1 MYTRSDLERITGLT
15 SKQLRARLEALEGIL
30 NGQVK
35 VGPRGQK
42 LYPEEIVELVRAL
55 DQLAQKEGIPLREAA
70 RKLAHTV
77 GNVPKDTGQAEGK
90 LASQLAHNLAPQ
102 LARELALWR
111 AIALGSLGAWVVLA
125 FVLAI
130 VMVASR

>member
-1 MYTRSDLERITGLT
+1 MYTRSDLKKITGLT

-42 LYPEEIVELVRAL
+42 LYPKEIVELVRAL
-55 DQLAQKEGIPLREAA
+55 DQVAREEGVSLREAA
-70 RKLAHTV
+70 RKLAQN
-77 GNVPKDTGQAEGK
+77 GSNVPKERGQAEGE
-90 LASQLAHNLAPQ
+90 LAPQLAPQ
-102 LARELALWR
+102 LARELVLWR

-125 FVLAI
+125 FVLAV
-130 VMVASR
+130 VMASR